1 MQHRLAARHGHQ
13 LQLSAFQSIV
23 GLQQFIQLVAEQL
36 RNYVALGEAESL
48 GCYPFDLVIRAGV
61 LAGLYRHEGLRLC
74 KSSQTDQFRPSSDP

>member
-23 GLQQFIQLVAEQL
+23 GLQQIIQLVAEQL

-48 GCYPFDLVIRAGV
+48 GCYPFDLVIREEFLMVRTRDVKDSRVAQG
-61 LAGLYRHEGLRLC
+61 C
-74 KSSQTDQFRPSSDP
+74 I